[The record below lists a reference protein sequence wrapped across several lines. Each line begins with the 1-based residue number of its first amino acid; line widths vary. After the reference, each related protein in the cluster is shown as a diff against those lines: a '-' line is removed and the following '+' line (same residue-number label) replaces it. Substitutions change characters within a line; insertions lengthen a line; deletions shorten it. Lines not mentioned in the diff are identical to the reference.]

1 MNYLDEVLLP
11 DSGLGREIREY
22 IERRLEIPERCVAF
36 CLIFEVGKPVRI
48 QCDYMPRPKVEA

>member
-11 DSGLGREIREY
+11 DSGIGREIREY
-22 IERRLEIPERCVAF
+22 IERRLELPERCEAF